1 VPRNRTVRF
10 AVLGNSVQR
19 TAAGYPSNRS
29 SALKRRIVMGG
40 LVALSLVLITVSF
53 RSSALDGFQGTA
65 AGILRPFEIAAD
77 RVSAPFRDAVGWV
90 HGLANAKSENAKL
103 RKQVDTLQEK
113 LVLDESALQENVQL
127 RAQLQYHGP
136 PSLANFNRQN
146 ASVLTN
152 PQSALDESITIAAG
166 TDDGIRAGNPVID
179 ASGGL
184 VGTIDRAWSSV
195 ARVTL
200 LTQGQNV
207 TATDLTNPAAVGVI
221 RGGSGG
227 VLVFDRVPKAPNV
240 QVGNIVISAGS
251 LGKGA
256 LPSIFPRGLRIGTV
270 SSVSNN
276 DVNTF
281 KTIQVEPFVDFSSL
295 QSVIVLVPKS

>member
-1 VPRNRTVRF
+1 
-10 AVLGNSVQR
+10 
-19 TAAGYPSNRS
+19 
-29 SALKRRIVMGG
+29 MGG
-40 LVALSLVLITVSF
+40 LIALSLILITVSF

-77 RVSAPFRDAVGWV
+77 RVSAPFRDAIGWV
-90 HGLANAKSENAKL
+90 NGLANAKSENAKL
-103 RKQVDTLQEK
+103 RKQIDTLQEK
-113 LVLDESALQENVQL
+113 LVLDESAVQENVQL

-136 PSLANFNRQN
+136 PSLANYDRLH

-166 TDDGIRAGNPVID
+166 TRDGLQPGNPVID

-195 ARVTL
+195 ARVNL

-221 RGGSGG
+221 RGSGGG
-227 VLVFDRVPKAPNV
+227 VLIFDRVPKAPNV
-240 QVGNIVISAGS
+240 QVGDIAVTAGS
-251 LGKGA
+251 LGHGA
-256 LPSIFPRGLRIGTV
+256 LPSMFPRGLRIGTV
-270 SSVSNN
+270 SSVSNS

-281 KTIQVEPFVDFSSL
+281 KSIQVQPFVDFSSL
-295 QSVIVLVPKS
+295 QSVIVLVPKH